1 MLCESPYSTNFP
13 SMTQSTSRIL
23 KAVLAIT
30 ATVGTLGA
38 TSMTGFLSG
47 GQAQAMPQE
56 INVYSARHYNTD
68 KDFYAR
74 FEKQTGIKVN
84 LLESTGD
91 VLLSRQA
98 LGVKPAADVIILVDA
113 SRLARAAE
121 TGIFRSI
128 SSPKLRAKVPAHLR
142 DPENRWFGL
151 TRRFRV
157 PVVNPDKVDPAT
169 ITSYGDL
176 ANPALDGKLCLRN
189 SKSPY
194 NQSLVAYQIERM
206 GEVKTSAWVRGMVD
220 DLAQPFFSSDGD
232 QIRAVGRGEC
242 GVAVVNTYYL
252 GQRQGGDKGP
262 EDKALADK
270 VVIAWPDKVHVNI
283 SGAGVTANSPHPE
296 AAQRFIEFLAD
307 ESADYAKANREYPVR
322 GTGSDP
328 VLQAWG
334 PFNEDNVSAATLGRN
349 NASAIRLM
357 EANGWGQ

>member
-1 MLCESPYSTNFP
+1 
-13 SMTQSTSRIL
+13 MTQSISRVV
-23 KAVLAIT
+23 KAALAI
-30 ATVGTLGA
+30 AAAVGTLGA
-38 TSMTGFLSG
+38 LSMRGFLPGSQV
-47 GQAQAMPQE
+47 QAQANE

-68 KDFYAR
+68 QEFYAR
-74 FEKQTGIKVN
+74 FTEQTGIKVN

-98 LGVKPAADVIILVDA
+98 FGVEPPADVIILVDA

-121 TGIFRSI
+121 TGIFRRI
-128 SSPKLRAKVPAHLR
+128 SSPDLQAKVPSHLH

-157 PVVNPDKVDPAT
+157 PVVNPDKVDPST
-169 ITSYGDL
+169 ITSYVDL
-176 ANPALDGKLCLRN
+176 ADPALDGKLCLRN

-194 NQSLVAYQIERM
+194 NQSLVAYQLERM
-206 GEVKTSAWVRGMVD
+206 GEVKTSAWVQGMVD
-220 DLAQPFFSSDGD
+220 DMAQPFFSSDGD
-232 QIRAVGRGEC
+232 QIRAVGRGDC

-270 VVIAWPDKVHVNI
+270 VMIAWPEKVHVNI
-283 SGAGVTANSPHPE
+283 SGAGVTANSPNPE

-307 ESADYAKANREYPVR
+307 ESADYAKANREYPIR

-334 PFNEDNVSAATLGRN
+334 SFNEDNVSAATLGRS

>member
-1 MLCESPYSTNFP
+1 
-13 SMTQSTSRIL
+13 MTQSTSSTM
-23 KAVLAIT
+23 KAAWAIT
-30 ATVGTLGA
+30 VAVGAFGVSFMINFLLG
-38 TSMTGFLSG
+38 S
-47 GQAQAMPQE
+47 QAQAMPQE
-56 INVYSARHYNTD
+56 LNVYSARHYNTD
-68 KDFYAR
+68 KDFYDR
-74 FEKQTGIKVN
+74 FTAETGIKVN
-84 LLESTGD
+84 LLESSGD

-98 LGVKPAADVIILVDA
+98 LGVQPTADVIILVDA

-128 SSPKLRAKVPAHLR
+128 SSPELRARVPAHLR

-157 PVVNPDKVDPAT
+157 PVVNPDIVDPGT

-176 ANPALDGKLCLRN
+176 ADPALDGKLCLRN

-194 NQSLVAYQIERM
+194 NQSLVAYQLERI
-206 GEVKTSAWVRGMVD
+206 GEVETSVWVQDMVD
-220 DLAQPFFSSDGD
+220 DLAQPLFSSDGD
-232 QIRAVGRGEC
+232 QIRAVGRGDC

>member
-1 MLCESPYSTNFP
+1 MS
-13 SMTQSTSRIL
+13 
-23 KAVLAIT
+23 
-30 ATVGTLGA
+30 
-38 TSMTGFLSG
+38 GFLPG
-47 GQAQAMPQE
+47 NQAQAQPRE
-56 INVYSARHYNTD
+56 LNVYSARHYNTD
-68 KDFYAR
+68 KEFYDR
-74 FEKQTGIKVN
+74 FTKATGIKVN
-84 LLESTGD
+84 LLESSGD
-91 VLLSRQA
+91 ALLSRQA
-98 LGVKPAADVIILVDA
+98 LGIKPPADVIILVDA

-128 SSPKLRAKVPAHLR
+128 SSPELRARVPSHLR

-157 PVVNPDKVDPAT
+157 PVVNPDMVDPDT
-169 ITSYGDL
+169 ITSYEDL
-176 ANPALDGKLCLRN
+176 ANSALDGKLCLRN

-194 NQSLVAYQIERM
+194 NQSLVAYQLERM
-206 GEVKTSAWVRGMVD
+206 GEVKTSAWVQAMVD

-232 QIRAVGRGEC
+232 QIRAVGRGDC

-270 VVIAWPDKVHVNI
+270 VVIAWPEKVHVNI
-283 SGAGVTANSPHPE
+283 SGAGVTASSPNPE
-296 AAQRFIEFLAD
+296 AAQQFIEFLAD

-334 PFNEDNVSAATLGRN
+334 SFNEDNVSAATLGRN
-349 NASAIRLM
+349 NASALRLM
-357 EANGWGQ
+357 EANGWSQ

>member
-1 MLCESPYSTNFP
+1 MIQIS
-13 SMTQSTSRIL
+13 STSPVV
-23 KAVLAIT
+23 KAAGAVTAAATAAIGALAFF
-30 ATVGTLGA
+30 
-38 TSMTGFLSG
+38 SMAGFLPGSRA
-47 GQAQAMPQE
+47 QAQVRE
-56 INVYSARHYNTD
+56 LNVYSARHYNTD
-68 KDFYAR
+68 KDFYDR
-74 FEKQTGIKVN
+74 FTEATGIKVN
-84 LLESTGD
+84 LLESDGD

-113 SRLARAAE
+113 ARLARAAE
-121 TGIFRSI
+121 TGIFRSV
-128 SSPKLRAKVPAHLR
+128 SSAKLRAQVPSHLR

-157 PVVNPDKVDPAT
+157 PVVNPDKVDPGA
-169 ITSYGDL
+169 ITSYEDL
-176 ANPALDGKLCLRN
+176 ANPALDGELCLRN

-194 NQSLVAYQIERM
+194 NQSLVAYQLERM
-206 GEVKTSAWVRGMVD
+206 GEVKTSAWVQAMVD

-232 QIRAVGRGEC
+232 QIRAVGRGDC

-270 VVIAWPDKVHVNI
+270 VVIAWPEKVHVNI
-283 SGAGVTANSPHPE
+283 SGAGVTANSPNPE
-296 AAQRFIEFLAD
+296 AAQRFIEFLVD

-322 GTGSDP
+322 GTGFDP

-334 PFNEDNVSAATLGRN
+334 SFNEDNVSAATLGRN

>member
-1 MLCESPYSTNFP
+1 M
-13 SMTQSTSRIL
+13 SRAA
-23 KAVLAIT
+23 KAALAF
-30 ATVGTLGA
+30 AAVVGALGASSTLGVLP
-38 TSMTGFLSG
+38 GR
-47 GQAQAMPQE
+47 QAQAQTRE
-56 INVYSARHYNTD
+56 LNVYSARHYNTD
-68 KDFYAR
+68 KEFYAR
-74 FEKQTGIKVN
+74 FEQQTGIKVN
-84 LLESTGD
+84 LLESAGD

-98 LGVKPAADVIILVDA
+98 LGVNPTADVIILVDA

-128 SSPKLRAKVPAHLR
+128 SSPELRAKVPSHLR

-157 PVVNPDKVDPAT
+157 PVVNPDKVDPGA
-169 ITSYGDL
+169 IASYEDL

-194 NQSLVAYQIERM
+194 NQSLVAYQLERM
-206 GEVKTSAWVRGMVD
+206 GEVKASAWVQAMVD

-232 QIRAVGRGEC
+232 QIRAVGRGDC

-270 VVIAWPDKVHVNI
+270 VVIAWPEKVHVNI
-283 SGAGVTANSPHPE
+283 SGAGVTANSPNPE

-328 VLQAWG
+328 ILQAWG
-334 PFNEDNVSAATLGRN
+334 SFNEDNVSAATLGQN

>member
-1 MLCESPYSTNFP
+1 MI
-13 SMTQSTSRIL
+13 QSTSSIV
-23 KAVLAIT
+23 KTALAFT
-30 ATVGTLGA
+30 VAVGTLA
-38 TSMTGFLSG
+38 ASSMIGVLSG
-47 GQAQAMPQE
+47 SQAQAQVRE
-56 INVYSARHYNTD
+56 LNVYSARHYNTD
-68 KDFYAR
+68 KDFYDR
-74 FEKQTGIKVN
+74 FTRETGIKVN
-84 LLESTGD
+84 LLESSGD

-98 LGVKPAADVIILVDA
+98 LGVKPRADVIILVDA

-128 SSPKLRAKVPAHLR
+128 SSPKLRARVPSHLR

-157 PVVNPDKVDPAT
+157 PVVNPDKVDPGA
-169 ITSYGDL
+169 ITSYADL
-176 ANPALDGKLCLRN
+176 ANPALDGELCLRN

-194 NQSLVAYQIERM
+194 NQSLVAYQLERM
-206 GEVKTSAWVRGMVD
+206 GEVKTSEWVQGMVD

-232 QIRAVGRGEC
+232 QIRAVGRGDC
-242 GVAVVNTYYL
+242 GVAIVNTYYL

-270 VVIAWPDKVHVNI
+270 VVIAWPKKVHVNI
-283 SGAGVTANSPHPE
+283 SGAGVTANSANPE
-296 AAQRFIEFLAD
+296 AAQRFVEFLAD

-334 PFNEDNVSAATLGRN
+334 SFNEDNVSAATLGRN

>member
-1 MLCESPYSTNFP
+1 
-13 SMTQSTSRIL
+13 MTQSTSRIV
-23 KAVLAIT
+23 KAALAVT
-30 ATVGTLGA
+30 AAVGTLGA
-38 TSMTGFLSG
+38 SSMLGFLPG
-47 GQAQAMPQE
+47 NQAQAQPQE
-56 INVYSARHYNTD
+56 LNVYSARHYNTD
-68 KDFYAR
+68 NEFYDR
-74 FEKQTGIKVN
+74 FTKATGIKVN
-84 LLESTGD
+84 LLESSGD

-98 LGVKPAADVIILVDA
+98 LGVNPPADVIILVDA

-128 SSPKLRAKVPAHLR
+128 SSPDLSAKVPAHLR

-157 PVVNPDKVDPAT
+157 PVVNPDMVDPGA
-169 ITSYGDL
+169 ITSYADL

-194 NQSLVAYQIERM
+194 NQSLVAYQLERM
-206 GEVKTSAWVRGMVD
+206 GEVKTSAWVQSMVD

-232 QIRAVGRGEC
+232 QIRAVGRGDC

-270 VVIAWPDKVHVNI
+270 VVIAWPDRVHVNI
-283 SGAGVTANSPHPE
+283 SGAGVTASSSNPE
-296 AAQRFIEFLAD
+296 AAQQFIEFLAD

-322 GTGSDP
+322 GAGSDP

-334 PFNEDNVSAATLGRN
+334 SFNEDNVSAATLGRN
-349 NASAIRLM
+349 NASAVRLM
-357 EANGWGQ
+357 EANGWSQ

>member
-1 MLCESPYSTNFP
+1 
-13 SMTQSTSRIL
+13 MTQSTSRIA
-23 KAVLAIT
+23 KAALAMI
-30 ATVGTLGA
+30 AAVGTVGASSIL
-38 TSMTGFLSG
+38 GFLLGSPAQS
-47 GQAQAMPQE
+47 QAQE
-56 INVYSARHYNTD
+56 LNVYSARHYNTD
-68 KDFYAR
+68 KNFYAR
-74 FEKQTGIKVN
+74 FEEKTGIKVN

-98 LGVKPAADVIILVDA
+98 LGVKPPADVIILVDA

-128 SSPKLRAKVPAHLR
+128 SSTELRAKVPSHLR

-157 PVVNPDKVDPAT
+157 PVVNPDMVDPST
-169 ITSYGDL
+169 ITSYADL

-194 NQSLVAYQIERM
+194 NQSLVAYQLERM
-206 GEVKTSAWVRGMVD
+206 GEVKTSTWVQDMVD

-262 EDKALADK
+262 EDKTIADK
-270 VVIAWPDKVHVNI
+270 VVIAWPERVHVNI
-283 SGAGVTANSPHPE
+283 SGAGVTANSPNPA

-307 ESADYAKANREYPVR
+307 ESANYAKANREYPIR

-334 PFNEDNVSAATLGRN
+334 SFNEDNVRAATLGRN
-349 NASAIRLM
+349 NASALRLM
-357 EANGWGQ
+357 EANGWSQ

>member
-1 MLCESPYSTNFP
+1 
-13 SMTQSTSRIL
+13 MTQSTSRIV
-23 KAVLAIT
+23 KAALAVT
-30 ATVGTLGA
+30 AAVGTLGA
-38 TSMTGFLSG
+38 SSMLGFLPG
-47 GQAQAMPQE
+47 NQAQAQPQE
-56 INVYSARHYNTD
+56 LNVYSARHYNTD
-68 KDFYAR
+68 KEFYDR
-74 FEKQTGIKVN
+74 FTKATGIKVN
-84 LLESTGD
+84 LLESSGD

-98 LGVKPAADVIILVDA
+98 LGVNPPADVIILVDA

-128 SSPKLRAKVPAHLR
+128 SSPDLSAKVPAHLR

-157 PVVNPDKVDPAT
+157 PVVNPDMVDPGA
-169 ITSYGDL
+169 ITSYADL

-194 NQSLVAYQIERM
+194 NQSLVAYQLERM
-206 GEVKTSAWVRGMVD
+206 GEVKTSAWVQSMVD

-232 QIRAVGRGEC
+232 QIRAVGRGDC

-270 VVIAWPDKVHVNI
+270 VVIAWPDRVHVNI
-283 SGAGVTANSPHPE
+283 SGAGVTASSSNPE
-296 AAQRFIEFLAD
+296 AAQQFIEFLAD

-322 GTGSDP
+322 GAGSDP

-334 PFNEDNVSAATLGRN
+334 SFNEDNVSAATLGRN
-349 NASAIRLM
+349 NASAVRLM
-357 EANGWGQ
+357 EANGWSQ

>member
-1 MLCESPYSTNFP
+1 MS
-13 SMTQSTSRIL
+13 
-23 KAVLAIT
+23 
-30 ATVGTLGA
+30 
-38 TSMTGFLSG
+38 GFLPG
-47 GQAQAMPQE
+47 NQAQAQPRE
-56 INVYSARHYNTD
+56 LNVYSARHYNTD
-68 KDFYAR
+68 KEFYDR
-74 FEKQTGIKVN
+74 FTKATGIKVN
-84 LLESTGD
+84 LLESSGD
-91 VLLSRQA
+91 ALLSRQA
-98 LGVKPAADVIILVDA
+98 LGIKPPADVIILVDS

-128 SSPKLRAKVPAHLR
+128 SSPELRAKVPSHLR

-157 PVVNPDKVDPAT
+157 PVVNPDMVDPDT
-169 ITSYGDL
+169 ITSYEDL
-176 ANPALDGKLCLRN
+176 ANSALDGKLCLRN

-194 NQSLVAYQIERM
+194 NQSLVAYQLERM
-206 GEVKTSAWVRGMVD
+206 GEVKTSAWVQAMVD

-232 QIRAVGRGEC
+232 QIRAVGRGDC

-270 VVIAWPDKVHVNI
+270 VVIAWPEKVHVNI
-283 SGAGVTANSPHPE
+283 SGAGVTANSPNPE
-296 AAQRFIEFLAD
+296 AAQQFIEFLAD

-334 PFNEDNVSAATLGRN
+334 SFNEDNVSAATLGRN
-349 NASAIRLM
+349 NASALRLM
-357 EANGWGQ
+357 EVNGWSQ

>member
-1 MLCESPYSTNFP
+1 
-13 SMTQSTSRIL
+13 MTQSTSRIV
-23 KAVLAIT
+23 KAALAVT
-30 ATVGTLGA
+30 AAVGTLGA
-38 TSMTGFLSG
+38 SSMLGFLPG
-47 GQAQAMPQE
+47 NQAQAQPQE
-56 INVYSARHYNTD
+56 LNVYSARHYNTD
-68 KDFYAR
+68 NEFYDR
-74 FEKQTGIKVN
+74 FTKATGIKVN
-84 LLESTGD
+84 LLESSGD

-98 LGVKPAADVIILVDA
+98 LGVNPPADVIILVDA

-128 SSPKLRAKVPAHLR
+128 SSPDLSAKVPAHLR

-157 PVVNPDKVDPAT
+157 PVVNPDMVDPGA
-169 ITSYGDL
+169 ITSYADL

-194 NQSLVAYQIERM
+194 NQSLVAYQLERM
-206 GEVKTSAWVRGMVD
+206 GEVKTSAWVQSMVD

-232 QIRAVGRGEC
+232 QIRAVGRGDC

-270 VVIAWPDKVHVNI
+270 VVIAWPDRVHVNI
-283 SGAGVTANSPHPE
+283 SGAGVTASSPNPE
-296 AAQRFIEFLAD
+296 AAQQFIEFLAD

-322 GTGSDP
+322 GAGSDP

-334 PFNEDNVSAATLGRN
+334 SFNEDNVSAATLGRN
-349 NASAIRLM
+349 NASAVRLM
-357 EANGWGQ
+357 EANGWSQ

>member
-1 MLCESPYSTNFP
+1 MS
-13 SMTQSTSRIL
+13 
-23 KAVLAIT
+23 
-30 ATVGTLGA
+30 
-38 TSMTGFLSG
+38 GFLPG
-47 GQAQAMPQE
+47 NQAQAQPRE
-56 INVYSARHYNTD
+56 LNVYSARHYNTD
-68 KDFYAR
+68 KEFYDR
-74 FEKQTGIKVN
+74 FTKATGIKVN
-84 LLESTGD
+84 LLESSGD
-91 VLLSRQA
+91 ALLSRQA
-98 LGVKPAADVIILVDA
+98 LGIKPPADVIILVDA

-128 SSPKLRAKVPAHLR
+128 SSPELRAKVPSHLR

-157 PVVNPDKVDPAT
+157 PVVNPDMVDPDT
-169 ITSYGDL
+169 ITSYEDL
-176 ANPALDGKLCLRN
+176 ANSALDGKLCLRN

-194 NQSLVAYQIERM
+194 NQSLVAYQLERM
-206 GEVKTSAWVRGMVD
+206 GEVKTSAWVQAMVD

-232 QIRAVGRGEC
+232 QIRAVGRGDC

-270 VVIAWPDKVHVNI
+270 VVIAWPEKVHVNI
-283 SGAGVTANSPHPE
+283 SGAGVTANSPNPE
-296 AAQRFIEFLAD
+296 AAQQFIEFLAD

-334 PFNEDNVSAATLGRN
+334 SFNEDNVSAATLGRN
-349 NASAIRLM
+349 NASALRLM
-357 EANGWGQ
+357 EANGWSQ

>member
-1 MLCESPYSTNFP
+1 
-13 SMTQSTSRIL
+13 MTQSTSRIV
-23 KAVLAIT
+23 KAALAVT
-30 ATVGTLGA
+30 AAVGTLGA
-38 TSMTGFLSG
+38 SSMLGFLPG
-47 GQAQAMPQE
+47 NQAQAQPQE
-56 INVYSARHYNTD
+56 LNVYSARHYNTD
-68 KDFYAR
+68 NEFYDR
-74 FEKQTGIKVN
+74 FTKATGIKVN
-84 LLESTGD
+84 LLESSGD

-98 LGVKPAADVIILVDA
+98 LGVNPPADVIILVDA

-128 SSPKLRAKVPAHLR
+128 SSPDLSAKVPAHLR

-157 PVVNPDKVDPAT
+157 PVVNPDMVDPGA
-169 ITSYGDL
+169 ITSYADL

-194 NQSLVAYQIERM
+194 NQSLVAYQLERM
-206 GEVKTSAWVRGMVD
+206 GEVKTSAWVQSMVD

-232 QIRAVGRGEC
+232 QIRAVGRGDC

-270 VVIAWPDKVHVNI
+270 VVIAWPDRVHVNI
-283 SGAGVTANSPHPE
+283 SGAGVTASSPNPE
-296 AAQRFIEFLAD
+296 AAQQFIEFLAG

-322 GTGSDP
+322 GAGSDP

-334 PFNEDNVSAATLGRN
+334 SFNEDNVSAATLGRN
-349 NASAIRLM
+349 NASAVRLM
-357 EANGWGQ
+357 EANGWSQ

>member
-1 MLCESPYSTNFP
+1 ML
-13 SMTQSTSRIL
+13 
-23 KAVLAIT
+23 
-30 ATVGTLGA
+30 
-38 TSMTGFLSG
+38 GFLPG
-47 GQAQAMPQE
+47 NQAQAQPQE
-56 INVYSARHYNTD
+56 LNVYSARHYNTD
-68 KDFYAR
+68 NEFYDR
-74 FEKQTGIKVN
+74 FTKATGIKVN
-84 LLESTGD
+84 LLESSGD

-98 LGVKPAADVIILVDA
+98 LGVNPPADVIILVDA

-128 SSPKLRAKVPAHLR
+128 SSPDLSAKVPAHLR

-157 PVVNPDKVDPAT
+157 PVVNPDMVDPGA
-169 ITSYGDL
+169 ITSYADL

-194 NQSLVAYQIERM
+194 NQSLVAYQLERM
-206 GEVKTSAWVRGMVD
+206 GEVKTSAWVQSMVD

-232 QIRAVGRGEC
+232 QIRAVGRGDC

-270 VVIAWPDKVHVNI
+270 VVIAWPDRVHVNI
-283 SGAGVTANSPHPE
+283 SGAGVTASSSNPE
-296 AAQRFIEFLAD
+296 AAQQFIEFLAD

-322 GTGSDP
+322 GAGSDP

-334 PFNEDNVSAATLGRN
+334 SFNEDNVSAATLGRN
-349 NASAIRLM
+349 NASAVRLM
-357 EANGWGQ
+357 EANGWSQ

>member
-1 MLCESPYSTNFP
+1 
-13 SMTQSTSRIL
+13 MTQSTGRIV
-23 KAVLAIT
+23 KAALAVI
-30 ATVGTLGA
+30 AAVGTLGVS
-38 TSMTGFLSG
+38 SMPGFLPG
-47 GQAQAMPQE
+47 NQAQAQPRE
-56 INVYSARHYNTD
+56 LNVYSARHYNTD
-68 KDFYAR
+68 KDFYDR
-74 FEKQTGIKVN
+74 FTEATGINVN
-84 LLESTGD
+84 LLESSGD
-91 VLLSRQA
+91 ALLSRQA
-98 LGVKPAADVIILVDA
+98 LGIKPPADVIILVDA

-128 SSPKLRAKVPAHLR
+128 SSPELRAKVPSHLR

-157 PVVNPDKVDPAT
+157 PVVNPDMVDPAT
-169 ITSYGDL
+169 ITSYEDL

-194 NQSLVAYQIERM
+194 NQSLVAYQLERM
-206 GEVKTSAWVRGMVD
+206 GEVKTSAWVQGMVD

-232 QIRAVGRGEC
+232 QIRAVGRGDC

-270 VVIAWPDKVHVNI
+270 VVIAWPEKVHVNI
-283 SGAGVTANSPHPE
+283 SGAGVTASSPNPE

-334 PFNEDNVSAATLGRN
+334 SFNEDNVSAATLGRN
-349 NASAIRLM
+349 NASALRLM
-357 EANGWGQ
+357 EANGWSQ

>member
-1 MLCESPYSTNFP
+1 M
-13 SMTQSTSRIL
+13 
-23 KAVLAIT
+23 KAALASI
-30 ATVGTLGA
+30 AALVALGA
-38 TSMTGFLSG
+38 ASLNGFLPG
-47 GQAQAMPQE
+47 RPVEAQPQE
-56 INVYSARHYNTD
+56 LNVYSARHYNTD
-68 KDFYAR
+68 KDFYDR
-74 FEKQTGIKVN
+74 FTAKTGIKVN
-84 LLESTGD
+84 LLESSGD

-98 LGVKPAADVIILVDA
+98 LGVQPPADVIILVDA

-121 TGIFRSI
+121 TGLFRSI
-128 SSPKLRAKVPAHLR
+128 SSPALRAKVPSHLR

-157 PVVNPDKVDPAT
+157 PVVNPDMVEPGS
-169 ITSYGDL
+169 ITSYADL
-176 ANPALDGKLCLRN
+176 ADPALDGKLCLRN

-194 NQSLVAYQIERM
+194 NQSLVAYQIERL
-206 GEVKTSAWVRGMVD
+206 GEVKTSAWVEAMVD

-232 QIRAVGRGEC
+232 QIRAVGRGDC

-270 VVIAWPDKVHVNI
+270 VVIAWPEKVHVNI
-283 SGAGVTANSPHPE
+283 SGAGVTTNSPNPE

-307 ESADYAKANREYPVR
+307 ESGDYAKANREYPVR

-334 PFNEDNVSAATLGRN
+334 SFNEDNVSAATLGRN

>member
-1 MLCESPYSTNFP
+1 M
-13 SMTQSTSRIL
+13 
-23 KAVLAIT
+23 AVA
-30 ATVGTLGA
+30 AAVGTLGA
-38 TSMTGFLSG
+38 SSMSGFLPG
-47 GQAQAMPQE
+47 NQAQAQPRE
-56 INVYSARHYNTD
+56 LNVYSARHYNTD
-68 KDFYAR
+68 KEFYDR
-74 FEKQTGIKVN
+74 FTKATGIKVN
-84 LLESTGD
+84 LLESSGD
-91 VLLSRQA
+91 ALLSRQA
-98 LGVKPAADVIILVDA
+98 LGIKPPADVIILVDA

-128 SSPKLRAKVPAHLR
+128 SSPELRAKVPSHLR

-157 PVVNPDKVDPAT
+157 PVVNPDMVDPDT
-169 ITSYGDL
+169 ITSYEDL
-176 ANPALDGKLCLRN
+176 ANSALDGKLCLRN

-194 NQSLVAYQIERM
+194 NQSLVAYQLERM
-206 GEVKTSAWVRGMVD
+206 GEVKTSAWVQAMVD

-232 QIRAVGRGEC
+232 QIRAVGRGDC

-270 VVIAWPDKVHVNI
+270 VVIAWPEKVHVNI
-283 SGAGVTANSPHPE
+283 SGAGVTANSPNPE
-296 AAQRFIEFLAD
+296 AAQQFIEFLAD

-334 PFNEDNVSAATLGRN
+334 SFNEDNVSAATLGRN
-349 NASAIRLM
+349 NASALRLM
-357 EANGWGQ
+357 EANGWSQ

>member
-1 MLCESPYSTNFP
+1 
-13 SMTQSTSRIL
+13 
-23 KAVLAIT
+23 A
-30 ATVGTLGA
+30 
-38 TSMTGFLSG
+38 
-47 GQAQAMPQE
+47 QAQPRE
-56 INVYSARHYNTD
+56 LNVYSARHYNTD
-68 KDFYAR
+68 KEFYDR
-74 FEKQTGIKVN
+74 FTKATGIKVN
-84 LLESTGD
+84 LLESSGD
-91 VLLSRQA
+91 ALLSRQA
-98 LGVKPAADVIILVDA
+98 LGIKPPADVIILVDA

-128 SSPKLRAKVPAHLR
+128 SSPELRARVPSHLR

-157 PVVNPDKVDPAT
+157 PVVNPDMVDPDT
-169 ITSYGDL
+169 ITSYEDL
-176 ANPALDGKLCLRN
+176 ANSALDGKLCLRN

-194 NQSLVAYQIERM
+194 NQSLVAYQLERM
-206 GEVKTSAWVRGMVD
+206 GEVKTSAWVQAMVD

-232 QIRAVGRGEC
+232 QIRAVGRGDC

-270 VVIAWPDKVHVNI
+270 VVIAWPEKVHVNI
-283 SGAGVTANSPHPE
+283 SGAGVTASSPNPE
-296 AAQRFIEFLAD
+296 AAQQFIEFLAD

-334 PFNEDNVSAATLGRN
+334 SFNEDNVSAATLGRN
-349 NASAIRLM
+349 NASALRLM
-357 EANGWGQ
+357 EANGWSQ

>member
-1 MLCESPYSTNFP
+1 
-13 SMTQSTSRIL
+13 MTQSTSRIV
-23 KAVLAIT
+23 KAVAVT
-30 ATVGTLGA
+30 AAVGTLGA
-38 TSMTGFLSG
+38 SSMLGFLPG
-47 GQAQAMPQE
+47 NQAQAQPQE
-56 INVYSARHYNTD
+56 LNVYSARHYNTD
-68 KDFYAR
+68 NEFYDR
-74 FEKQTGIKVN
+74 FTKATGIKVN
-84 LLESTGD
+84 LLESSGD

-98 LGVKPAADVIILVDA
+98 LGVNPPADVIILVDA

-128 SSPKLRAKVPAHLR
+128 SSPDLSAKVPAHLR

-157 PVVNPDKVDPAT
+157 PVVNPDMVDPGA
-169 ITSYGDL
+169 ITSYADL

-194 NQSLVAYQIERM
+194 NQSLVAYQLERM
-206 GEVKTSAWVRGMVD
+206 GEVKTSAWVQSMVD

-232 QIRAVGRGEC
+232 QIRAVGRGDC

-270 VVIAWPDKVHVNI
+270 VVIAWPDRVHVNI
-283 SGAGVTANSPHPE
+283 SGAGVTASSSNPE
-296 AAQRFIEFLAD
+296 AAQQFIEFLAD

-322 GTGSDP
+322 GAGSDP

-334 PFNEDNVSAATLGRN
+334 SFNEDNVSAATLGRN
-349 NASAIRLM
+349 NASAVRLM
-357 EANGWGQ
+357 EANGWSQ

>member
-1 MLCESPYSTNFP
+1 M
-13 SMTQSTSRIL
+13 
-23 KAVLAIT
+23 AVA
-30 ATVGTLGA
+30 AAVGTLGA
-38 TSMTGFLSG
+38 SSMSGFLPG
-47 GQAQAMPQE
+47 NQAQAQPRE
-56 INVYSARHYNTD
+56 LNVYSARHYNTD
-68 KDFYAR
+68 KEFYDR
-74 FEKQTGIKVN
+74 FTKATGIKVN
-84 LLESTGD
+84 LLESSGD
-91 VLLSRQA
+91 ALLSRQA
-98 LGVKPAADVIILVDA
+98 LGIKPPADVIILVDA

-128 SSPKLRAKVPAHLR
+128 SSPELRARVPSHLR

-157 PVVNPDKVDPAT
+157 PVVNPDMVDPDT
-169 ITSYGDL
+169 ITSYEDL
-176 ANPALDGKLCLRN
+176 ANSALDGKLCLRN

-194 NQSLVAYQIERM
+194 NQSLVAYQLERM
-206 GEVKTSAWVRGMVD
+206 GEVKTSAWVQAMVD

-232 QIRAVGRGEC
+232 QIRAVGRGDC

-270 VVIAWPDKVHVNI
+270 VVIAWPEKVHVNI
-283 SGAGVTANSPHPE
+283 SGAGVTASSPNPE
-296 AAQRFIEFLAD
+296 AAQQFIEFLAD

-334 PFNEDNVSAATLGRN
+334 SFNEDNVSAATLGRN
-349 NASAIRLM
+349 NASALRLM
-357 EANGWGQ
+357 EANGWSQ

>member
-1 MLCESPYSTNFP
+1 MIP
-13 SMTQSTSRIL
+13 SISRIT
-23 KAVLAIT
+23 KAALALM
-30 ATVGTLGA
+30 AGA
-38 TSMTGFLSG
+38 LCASSMIPGSQ
-47 GQAQAMPQE
+47 QAQAQTRE

-68 KDFYAR
+68 KDFYDR
-74 FEKQTGIKVN
+74 FTKETGIKVN
-84 LLESTGD
+84 LLESSGD

-98 LGVKPAADVIILVDA
+98 LGVEPAADVIILVDV

-128 SSPKLRAKVPAHLR
+128 SSAKLRAKVPSHLR

-157 PVVNPDKVDPAT
+157 PVVNPDRVDPAT
-169 ITSYGDL
+169 ITSYEDL
-176 ANPALDGKLCLRN
+176 ANPALDGELCLRN

-194 NQSLVAYQIERM
+194 NQSLVAYQLERM
-206 GEVKTSAWVRGMVD
+206 GEVKASAWVQSMMNNM
-220 DLAQPFFSSDGD
+220 AQPFFSSDGD
-232 QIRAVGRGEC
+232 QIRALGRGDC

-270 VVIAWPDKVHVNI
+270 LVIVWPKKVHVNI
-283 SGAGVTANSPHPE
+283 SGAGVTANSPNPE
-296 AAQRFIEFLAD
+296 AAQRFIEFLAE
-307 ESADYAKANREYPVR
+307 ESADYAKANREYPIR

-334 PFNEDNVSAATLGRN
+334 TFNEDNMSAATMGRN
-349 NASAIRLM
+349 NASAVRLM
-357 EANGWGQ
+357 EASGWGQ